1 MSQQR
6 NPRFW
11 ASQWYSTKFAKEP
24 WSGGWYWHDERYNWF
39 GPYDEQDQALN
50 ALRSHVVES
59 RTVATDFRELPREEI
74 SLSLYYHP
82 LSTYS
87 QKVLIAMYEKGL
99 EFEPQIVN
107 LMDEEK
113 RAQYREMYPMGKIPV
128 LVLNHGPLIPESS
141 IIIEYLDSL
150 GGSRLI
156 SADADVARKTRF
168 KDRMFD
174 LYLSDPITTLFFEGM
189 KSESEQ
195 NPDKMQTARFRV
207 NNVYDF
213 LENEIHHQTWSN
225 GEEFSMSDC
234 AAAAALFYARTIVP
248 FDKYPN
254 IKAYSQRLSE
264 RASVQRVQEEAAP
277 YLMAMKQR
285 HAEG

>member
-11 ASQWYSTKFAKEP
+11 ASQWYSTKSAKEP
-24 WSGGWYWHDERYNWF
+24 WPGGWYWHDERYNWS
-39 GPYDEQDQALN
+39 GPYDEEGEALN
-50 ALRSHVVES
+50 ALKSHAVES
-59 RTVATDFRELPREEI
+59 RTVTTDLRELPREEI
-74 SLSLYYHP
+74 SLSLHYHP
-82 LSTYS
+82 LSIYS
-87 QKVLIAMYEKGL
+87 QKVLVAMYEKGFD
-99 EFEPQIVN
+99 FERQIVN
-107 LMDEEK
+107 LMDEEA
-113 RAQYREMYPMGKIPV
+113 RAQYREIYPMGKIPL

-150 GGSRLI
+150 GGPRLI
-156 SADADVARKTRF
+156 SEDPDIARKTRF

-174 LYLSDPITTLFFEGM
+174 LYLSDPVTTLLFQGI

-195 NPDKMQTARFRV
+195 NPDKMQTARSRV
-207 NNVYDF
+207 KNVYDF
-213 LENEIHHQTWSN
+213 LENEIHRQTWAN

-234 AAAAALFYARTIVP
+234 TAAAALFYARTIVP

-254 IKAYSQRLSE
+254 IKAYSQRLSA
-264 RASVQRVQEEAAP
+264 RSSVQRVQEEAAP
-277 YLMAMKQR
+277 YLKTLKQT

>member
-11 ASQWYSTKFAKEP
+11 ASQWYSTKSAKEP
-24 WSGGWYWHDERYNWF
+24 WPGGWYWHDEQYNWS
-39 GPYDEQDQALN
+39 GPFEEEEEALN
-50 ALRSHVVES
+50 ALRSHETEF
-59 RTVATDFRELPREEI
+59 RTVANNLRGLPREEI
-74 SLSLYYHP
+74 SFSLYYHP
-82 LSTYS
+82 LSIYS

-99 EFEPQIVN
+99 KFERQIVN
-107 LMDEEK
+107 LMDEKE
-113 RAQYREMYPMGKIPV
+113 RAQYREIYPMGKIPL

-141 IIIEYLDSL
+141 IIIEYLDGL
-150 GGSRLI
+150 GGPRLI
-156 SADADVARKTRF
+156 SEDPDVARKTRF

-174 LYLSDPITTLFFEGM
+174 LYLSDPVTILFFQSM

-195 NPDKMQTARFRV
+195 NPDKMQTARTHV

-213 LENEIHHQTWSN
+213 LENEIQNQTWAN

-234 AAAAALFYARTIVP
+234 AAAAVLFYAHTFVS

-254 IKAYSQRLSE
+254 IKAYSQRLSA
-264 RASVQRVQEEAAP
+264 RPSVQRVQEEAAP
-277 YLMAMKQR
+277 YLEAFEKK
-285 HAEG
+285 HAS

>member
-11 ASQWYSTKFAKEP
+11 ASQWYSTKSAKEP
-24 WSGGWYWHDERYNWF
+24 WPGGWYWHDERYNWS
-39 GPYDEQDQALN
+39 GPYDEESDALN
-50 ALRSHVVES
+50 ALKSHVEES
-59 RTVATDFRELPREEI
+59 RTVTTDLRELPREEI

-82 LSTYS
+82 LSIYS
-87 QKVLIAMYEKGL
+87 QKVLIAMYEKGFD
-99 EFEPQIVN
+99 FERQIVD
-107 LMDEEK
+107 LMDEDK
-113 RAQYREMYPMGKIPV
+113 RTQYREIYPMGKIPL

-150 GGSRLI
+150 GGPRLI
-156 SADADVARKTRF
+156 SEDPDVARKIRF

-174 LYLSDPITTLFFEGM
+174 LYLSDPVTTLLFQGM

-195 NPDKMQTARFRV
+195 NPDRMQTAHFRV

-213 LENEIHHQTWSN
+213 LENEIHHQTWAN

-254 IKAYSQRLSE
+254 IKAYSQRLSA
-264 RASVQRVQEEAAP
+264 RSSVQQVQEEAAP
-277 YLMAMKQR
+277 YLEALKQT
-285 HAEG
+285 HAAG